1 MHLALA
7 ALLSTESTV
16 SPADRVRRAAGAL
29 PSAPWWGIVRGIPVA
44 RDAVEGGAGP
54 ERLQQ
59 GMCDG
64 ISLGMALGDWIEPA
78 RGVEP
83 CAAAAAGA
91 TEAGAGGPTRP
102 ERSGGSAPTA
112 NGERG
117 RFAAGRPTERSGS
130 AAGTRTFVVGA
141 PQVNE
146 RRARADRPGVPC
158 PNEPRSDSA
167 GRPRRAPPRGS
178 EQELARSE
186 RSERETDPGGRSEG
200 RLPGRERG

>member
-1 MHLALA
+1 MDGRMHLALA

-54 ERLQQ
+54 EHLQQ

-78 RGVEP
+78 REVEP

-112 NGERG
+112 DVERG
-117 RFAAGRPTERSGS
+117 RFAARRPTERSGS

-146 RRARADRPGVPC
+146 RRARADRPGAPC

-167 GRPRRAPPRGS
+167 GRPSAGAPARTGAGAGS
-178 EQELARSE
+178 QR
-186 RSERETDPGGRSEG
+186 TQ
-200 RLPGRERG
+200 